1 MAAILRC
8 LCRIIPTRNK
18 RLSSQRFI
26 LTALPKTP
34 DNWTA
39 GDELYVSAHFAPRLI
54 DGSQLGQFSGFT
66 AGGVSWP
73 DTVSG
78 LTFTVNLNG
87 TNYNAEVVTEPDSDL
102 WNHLFSNS
110 TPVQSHQI
118 EDKRNLRLRSFPVLN
133 LFNQLKELYEFTAE
147 ESPEEFIPVRH
158 HQNPRKQFTTRS
170 SLLFD
175 NLVSNAGIL
184 ADDVTYRRLDGIV
197 TQFLSR
203 GEPYI
208 TPAKINL
215 IAQSASVSPIAV
227 QFHMMQRFYRRPRL
241 ENSPPPQLP
250 EIDFHS
256 MLGILED
263 YPVLLRKL
271 GIVVDLR
278 ISPAGNIPADGT
290 ISVTINGDTGGPVTS
305 MQTRYE
311 HNSSV
316 SIFTCRGK
324 DGNAADVRSG
334 RLRLDDQSRYQLVQ
348 ADADSMAMKSINL
361 LGNLWLRNS
370 QHVGRNYASPQSE
383 SLPSLKTAGLAVIK
397 PMNAEVIH
405 QAFLTANNL
414 NTMFMANQP
423 QEAFQQLRFEDVLQG
438 YAIDVYDEVRQ
449 TWYSLCRR
457 NGRYRLGT
465 PAIDLVADD
474 EGFIADSA
482 VTKNADGL
490 EDDLY
495 VHDAVFQWD
504 GWSLVAEKPGN
515 TIIPEEVADDAEPG
529 AISHGYERSG
539 RVRQSPPDDFPM
551 ETNFIPQAGS
561 LPKLRYGRRYRIRA
575 RAVDI
580 AGNVIP
586 LRPESG
592 DMAHATNTV
601 RFGRYE
607 PVQPP
612 AILLR
617 TRVTEGEST
626 ERMVIRSN
634 YDMTPEE
641 YGSDPDVQQAI
652 SAYGHAYLP
661 DNQRHM
667 APPKTAQFTA
677 ELHGEFDEAIGSGQN
692 IQSWFNIAVKE
703 RGTFNDTMIV
713 DTQTGQPTIPVEGQ
727 ELITPSNLPPD
738 IEPVQSLDDLNPG
751 DSLATGQYVLHNTDQ
766 VRLPYLPDSLAGT
779 AAFRGLPGAGS
790 NSVFVSFNLSFP
802 DAEPFR
808 VVITEGEAAPQFR
821 ENDPQFGSR
830 VLRVFLKK
838 AEIVTVKLS
847 STLRDDDLSLMGI
860 WHWLNEKGLS
870 NSKLAELRDLIV
882 QGRHWMFTPSR
893 ELVLVH
899 AVQQP
904 LEEAGFNSL
913 QASKLNIGDTFARLS
928 GGFNF
933 HCKSTGR
940 VDFLAEWEEPF
951 DDQTRPLPQ
960 DGIDGREIIQ
970 KKGRVLEMP
979 IEPFYEELNS
989 IGFPVNLG
997 NLTGYPYPK
1006 QAQPGFYDHD
1016 FGDTKHRRI
1025 RYLLNATTRFRDYF
1039 PPEIYEKSEL
1049 ISRRG
1054 PQTEIIVPSSA
1065 RPDAPRVLYVI
1076 PTFGWEREDV
1086 AGGHV
1091 SRRCGGGLRVYL
1103 DRPWYSSG
1111 EGELLGVVMTGT
1123 APVTGM
1129 NIAGPVTPAP
1139 LQAGV
1144 LQVAAPGFKPDN
1156 PLRLLTTQC
1165 GMDPIWKSEGTP
1177 SVLNPSNFPDAVKT
1191 QNGLTFE
1198 EADGLYAS
1206 VAGHEVHF
1214 DEERKLWYS
1223 DIVVDLGESYYPF
1236 IRLALARYQPE
1247 SIPDAH
1253 LSRIVLADFI
1263 QPAPDRTAAIMR
1275 SSASEIRVMVSGA
1288 FGMNK
1293 PSVNAGQSPIGQGGQ
1308 DPIRLTH
1315 RVVATLEQRNQGT
1328 ADAWLPAAD
1337 QFTEVELDPV
1347 QQYGA
1352 RMLWMT
1358 TFSLGS
1364 SDPQE
1369 TLLAASVT
1377 PKDYRVVVREYEMLP
1392 VDQAQQGG
1400 TTSSIGPYIGRRIVY
1415 ADAIDV
1421 PPAP

>member
-1 MAAILRC
+1 M
-8 LCRIIPTRNK
+8 
-18 RLSSQRFI
+18 
-26 LTALPKTP
+26 
-34 DNWTA
+34 
-39 GDELYVSAHFAPRLI
+39 
-54 DGSQLGQFSGFT
+54 LGQFPGFT
-66 AGGVSWP
+66 AGGISWP

-78 LTFTVNLNG
+78 LSFTVNLNG
-87 TNYNAEVVTEPDSDL
+87 TAYTAEIVSEPDSDL
-102 WNHLFSNS
+102 WNHLFSDN
-110 TPVQSHQI
+110 TPVQSHQFA
-118 EDKRNLRLRSFPVLN
+118 DKKELRLRSFPVIS
-133 LFNQLKELYEFTAE
+133 LFNRLKELYEFTAE

-158 HQNPRKQFTTRS
+158 HHHPRKQFTTRS
-170 SLLFD
+170 SALLD
-175 NLVSNAGIL
+175 NLVNSAGVL
-184 ADDVTYRRLDGIV
+184 ADDATYRRLDVFI
-197 TQFLSR
+197 TQTLSR

-208 TPAKINL
+208 TPANINQ
-215 IAQSASVSPIAV
+215 IAQAASVSPIAV
-227 QFHMMQRFYRRPRL
+227 EFHMMQRFYNRPRL

-278 ISPAGNIPADGT
+278 INPNGNPPADGT
-290 ISVTINGDTGGPVTS
+290 VSVTVSGDTGGPVTS
-305 MQTRYE
+305 MLTRYE
-311 HNSSV
+311 YNSSA
-316 SIFTCRGK
+316 SIFACRGK
-324 DGNAADVRSG
+324 DGNVADVSSG
-334 RLRLDDQSRYQLVQ
+334 RLRLDDPARYRLVQ
-348 ADADSMAMKSINL
+348 IDADSMAMKSMNL
-361 LGNLWLRNS
+361 LGNLWLRN
-370 QHVGRNYASPQSE
+370 QNHVGRNYASPQSE
-383 SLPSLKTAGLAVIK
+383 SLPALKTAGLAVVK
-397 PMNAEVIH
+397 PMNVAVIH
-405 QAFLTANNL
+405 QAFLTASNL

-423 QEAFQQLRFEDVLQG
+423 QEAYQQLRFEDVLQG
-438 YAIDVYDEVRQ
+438 YVVDVYDEERQ
-449 TWYSLCRR
+449 TWYSLCKRR
-457 NGRYRLGT
+457 GRYRLGA
-465 PAIDLVADD
+465 PATDLVEED
-474 EGFIADSA
+474 EGFIADS
-482 VTKNADGL
+482 VITKNADGL

-495 VHDAVFQWD
+495 IHDAVFQWD

-515 TIIPEEVADDAEPG
+515 TIIPEDVADDAEPG
-529 AISHGYERSG
+529 SIPHGYERSG
-539 RVRQSPPDDFPM
+539 RVRQTPPDDFPM
-551 ETNFIPQAGS
+551 ETHFIPQPGS

-586 LRPESG
+586 LRAGSA
-592 DMAHATNTV
+592 DLLHATNTV
-601 RFGRYE
+601 LFGRFE

-617 TRVTEGEST
+617 TRLTEGEST

-634 YDMTPEE
+634 YNMTTEE
-641 YGSDPDVQQAI
+641 YGSDSDVQQAI
-652 SAYGHAYLP
+652 SGYGHAYLP
-661 DNQRHM
+661 NNQRHI
-667 APPKTAQFTA
+667 APAKTAQFTA
-677 ELHGEFDEAIGSGQN
+677 ELHGEFDAAIGNGQN
-692 IQSWFNIAVKE
+692 IQAWFNIAVKE

-713 DTQTGQPTIPVEGQ
+713 DTQTGQATIPVQGQ
-727 ELITPSNLPPD
+727 ELVTPANLPPD
-738 IEPVQSLDDLNPG
+738 IEPVQSLDDLGPG

-766 VRLPYLPDSLAGT
+766 VRLPYLPDPLAGNT
-779 AAFRGLPGAGS
+779 AFRGLPGAGDD
-790 NSVFVSFNLSFP
+790 SVFVSFNLDFP

-808 VVITEGEAAPQFR
+808 VIITEGDGAPQFH

-847 STLRDDDLSLMGI
+847 SALREEDLPLMGV
-860 WHWLNEKGLS
+860 WNWLVDKGLN
-870 NSKLAELRDLIV
+870 NSTMNQLRSLILR
-882 QGRHWMFTPSR
+882 GRHWMFTPPR

-913 QASKLNIGDTFARLS
+913 QASKQNIGDTFTRLS

-940 VDFLAEWEEPF
+940 VDFLAEWDEPF
-951 DDQTRPLPQ
+951 DDPTRPFPQ
-960 DGIDGREIIQ
+960 DGIDGRDIIH
-970 KKGRVLEMP
+970 KDGRVLEMP
-979 IEPFYEELNS
+979 IEPYYEDLDS
-989 IGFPVNLG
+989 IGFPVNL
-997 NLTGYPYPK
+997 NTLTGYPYPK
-1006 QAQPGFYDHD
+1006 QAQPDFYEHD
-1016 FGDTKHRRI
+1016 FGDTKHRRV

-1049 ISRRG
+1049 ISRKG
-1054 PQTEIIVPSSA
+1054 PQTEISVLSSA
-1065 RPDAPRVLYVI
+1065 RPDAPKVLYVI

-1123 APVTGM
+1123 APVSGM
-1129 NIAGPVTPAP
+1129 DLASPVSPSP
-1139 LQAGV
+1139 LQPGNM
-1144 LQVAAPGFKPDN
+1144 QVAMPGFTADN

-1165 GMDPIWKSEGTP
+1165 GMDPIWKSEETP
-1177 SVLNPSNFPDAVKT
+1177 SVLSTSNFPEAVKT

-1198 EADGLYAS
+1198 EVDGPYAS

-1247 SIPDAH
+1247 SIAGAH

-1263 QPAPDRTAAIMR
+1263 QPAPDRTAAVMR
-1275 SSASEIRVMVSGA
+1275 PSSSEIRVMVSGA

-1293 PSVNAGQSPIGQGGQ
+1293 PSVNAGQNPIGQGGQ

-1315 RVVATLEQRNQGT
+1315 RVVATLEQRNQGST
-1328 ADAWLPAAD
+1328 DAWLPAAD
-1337 QFTEVELDPV
+1337 PFTEVELDPV

-1358 TFSLGS
+1358 TFSLGT

-1369 TLLAASVT
+1369 TLLAAPVS

-1392 VDQAQQGG
+1392 VDQAQQAG
-1400 TTSSIGPYIGRRIVY
+1400 TTSSIGPYIGKRVVY